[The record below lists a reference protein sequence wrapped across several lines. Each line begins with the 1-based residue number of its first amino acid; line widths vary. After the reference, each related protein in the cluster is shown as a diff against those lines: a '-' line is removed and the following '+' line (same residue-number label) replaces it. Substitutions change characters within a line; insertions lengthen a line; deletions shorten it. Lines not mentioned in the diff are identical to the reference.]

1 MDLARP
7 FADDFSAATLTLY
20 KTDLWSVL
28 VRKGQSTLGSL
39 VLAANRNFISA
50 SELTAEEA
58 AEFPVVVG
66 VLEGA
71 LRGAFNFDKINYLCL
86 MMVDRHYHFHV
97 IPRYETPR
105 TFEGTEFTDEAWPRF
120 PNIGVP
126 PSDEEFLVRLRDHLR
141 EFLPKN

>member
-1 MDLARP
+1 MDLAKP
-7 FADDFSAATLTLY
+7 FADDFAADRLTLF

-28 VRKGQSTLGSL
+28 VRKGQATLGAL

-58 AEFPVVVG
+58 AEFPLIVG
-66 VLEGA
+66 RLEGA
-71 LRGAFNFDKINYLCL
+71 LKQAFGFDKINYLCL

-105 TFEGTEFTDEAWPRF
+105 QFEGIEYVDEAWPRF

-126 PSDEEFLVRLRDHLR
+126 PSEEELLIRLRDHLR
-141 EFLPKN
+141 QFI

>member
-1 MDLARP
+1 MDLAKP
-7 FADDFSAATLTLY
+7 FADDFAAEKLTLF

-58 AEFPVVVG
+58 AEFPFVVG
-66 VLEGA
+66 RLEGA
-71 LRGAFNFDKINYLCL
+71 LKQAFNFDKINYLCL

-105 TFEGTEFTDEAWPRF
+105 EFEGIEFKDESWPRF
-120 PNIGVP
+120 PTIGVP
-126 PSDEEFLVRLRDHLR
+126 PAEEDFLLRLRDHLR
-141 EFLPKN
+141 QFV

>member
-1 MDLARP
+1 MDLAKP
-7 FADDFSAATLTLY
+7 FADDFAADKLTLF

-58 AEFPVVVG
+58 AEFPLVVG
-66 VLEGA
+66 RLEGA
-71 LRGAFNFDKINYLCL
+71 LHQAFNFDKINYLCL

-105 TFEGTEFTDEAWPRF
+105 QFEGVEYIDESWPRF
-120 PNIGVP
+120 PNIGAP
-126 PSDEEFLVRLRDHLR
+126 PADDELLLRLRDHLR
-141 EFLPKN
+141 QFV